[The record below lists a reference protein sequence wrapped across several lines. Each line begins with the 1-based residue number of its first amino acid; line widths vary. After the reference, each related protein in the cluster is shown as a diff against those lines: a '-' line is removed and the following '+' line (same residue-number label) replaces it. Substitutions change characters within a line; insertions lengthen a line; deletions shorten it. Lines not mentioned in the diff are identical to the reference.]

1 MRDIFTSLTNAHSND
16 FIFMPPPGKRC
27 GGFVMSG
34 IYTILIPDEFL
45 SRRNIALKY
54 FSSDQVFNE
63 LVNGEVTREV
73 IYASMNVARK
83 RKYAEREK
91 LFADALA
98 RFDEYRKEKTK

>member
-1 MRDIFTSLTNAHSND
+1 M
-16 FIFMPPPGKRC
+16 
-27 GGFVMSG
+27 
-34 IYTILIPDEFL
+34 
-45 SRRNIALKY
+45 KY

-91 LFADALA
+91 LFADDLMNTE
-98 RFDEYRKEKTK
+98 RKKQNEYPIH

>member
-1 MRDIFTSLTNAHSND
+1 MTLSSCLLRVN
-16 FIFMPPPGKRC
+16 GV
-27 GGFVMSG
+27 GFCHVWN
-34 IYTILIPDEFL
+34 TILIPDELL

-54 FSSDQVFNE
+54 FSSDRVFNE

>member
-1 MRDIFTSLTNAHSND
+1 VRDIFTSLTNAHSND

-27 GGFVMSG
+27 GGFGHVWN
-34 IYTILIPDEFL
+34 TILIPDELL